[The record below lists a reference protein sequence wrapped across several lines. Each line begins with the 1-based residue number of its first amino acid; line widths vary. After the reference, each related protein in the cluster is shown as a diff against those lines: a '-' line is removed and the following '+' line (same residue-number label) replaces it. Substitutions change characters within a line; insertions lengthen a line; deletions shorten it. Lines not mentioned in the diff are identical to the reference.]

1 MTHGRWN
8 EANIEAFLSLI
19 DPEDD
24 ATGGGT
30 ASATAGAMAAGLVG
44 MVARLSIGKEGME
57 EEAYYR
63 EVDREVQGLTSA
75 LFDGAREDAE
85 AFGAVLGAFRL
96 PKGTDDEKST
106 RSAAIQDAMIGATR
120 VPLENAERCARV
132 HELGRM
138 LEGRSNENAASD
150 LECALGLAVA
160 GARGCLSNV
169 DINLTSIKDEAVRSN
184 LGSRSDAIKDALE
197 SIGADQPVHQ
207 RQA

>member
-1 MTHGRWN
+1 MTDSNWN
-8 EANIEAFLSLI
+8 EANIDAFLSVI

-30 ASATAGAMAAGLVG
+30 ACAIAGAMAAGLVG
-44 MVARLSIGKEGME
+44 MVARLSIGREGME
-57 EEAYYR
+57 AEDFYR
-63 EVDREVQGLTSA
+63 EADREAQGLATA
-75 LFDGAREDAE
+75 LFDGGRLDSE
-85 AFGAVLGAFRL
+85 AFGAVLGSFRL
-96 PKGTDDEKST
+96 PKCTDDEKRA

-120 VPLENAERCARV
+120 VPLENAERCIRA

-169 DINLTSIKDEAVRSN
+169 RINVGSIKDEQVRMEFAARADG
-184 LGSRSDAIKDALE
+184 LATALE
-197 SIGADQPVHQ
+197 SVGQEQPIHQ